1 MSPQTENDAVPMT
14 PYGSDV
20 EIEGA
25 TLASAVYQQLRND
38 ILAGELRPGE
48 KLRTQYLCQRYAVG
62 NSPLREALNRL
73 SSDGFVVREDQ
84 RGFHVATVSKPELME
99 LVRTRCWLE
108 AIALRES
115 IESGDVTWEEELVL
129 AFHRFSRIGRS
140 LSEEE
145 YIANPEWDRV
155 HRDFHMTLISACGS
169 RYLQSYCGQLFDQAD
184 RYRRL
189 GIVVAFPNRNQVDE
203 HRAILDAAVQR
214 QADEAVRLLCAHYN
228 RTLDI
233 ILQSEFEFADDGAP
247 T

>member
-1 MSPQTENDAVPMT
+1 MT

-25 TLASAVYQQLRND
+25 TIASAVYRQLRND

-48 KLRTQYLCQRYAVG
+48 KLRTQYLCRRYAVG

-84 RGFHVATVSKPELME
+84 RGFHVATVSKADLME

-108 AIALRES
+108 SIALRES
-115 IESGDVTWEEELVL
+115 IENGDVAWEERLVL
-129 AFHRFSRIGRS
+129 AFHRFSRVERS
-140 LSEEE
+140 LSAEK
-145 YIANPEWDRV
+145 YIANPDWDRV

-169 RYLQSYCGQLFDQAD
+169 RYLLSYCGQLFDQAD

-189 GIVVAFPNRNQVDE
+189 GIVAVFPNRNQVDE
-203 HRAILDAAVQR
+203 HQGILDAAVDR
-214 QADEAVRLLCAHYN
+214 EAEEAVRLLCAHYN
-228 RTLDI
+228 RTADI
-233 ILQSEFEFADDGAP
+233 LLQSDFEFADDSTAG
-247 T
+247 